1 MEAFAAANAY
11 GEALLL
17 SEGITPPLDES
28 AVCPGSPCAALGVV
42 SSAPATFEILQRTD
56 SENDRSTERL
66 VFQKTIEPRRTLEDR
81 QWQPVTLDL
90 RGDSGRTLHLI
101 FRISTAVPQQ
111 QSLWG
116 WAVPEIES
124 DDR

>member
-1 MEAFAAANAY
+1 MNPDQWF
-11 GEALLL
+11 G
-17 SEGITPPLDES
+17 PP
-28 AVCPGSPCAALGVV
+28 
-42 SSAPATFEILQRTD
+42 SAPATFEILQRTD

-81 QWQPVTLDL
+81 QWQAVTLDL

>member
-1 MEAFAAANAY
+1 MTITIPD
-11 GEALLL
+11 GALSLQTAI
-17 SEGITPPLDES
+17 GMNPDQWFGPP
-28 AVCPGSPCAALGVV
+28 
-42 SSAPATFEILQRTD
+42 SAPATFEILQRTD
-56 SENDRSTERL
+56 LENGSSTELL
-66 VFQKTIEPRRTLEDR
+66 VFQQTIEPRRTLEDR

-90 RGDSGRTLHLI
+90 RGDSGRTLNLI

-116 WAVPEIES
+116 WSVPEIES